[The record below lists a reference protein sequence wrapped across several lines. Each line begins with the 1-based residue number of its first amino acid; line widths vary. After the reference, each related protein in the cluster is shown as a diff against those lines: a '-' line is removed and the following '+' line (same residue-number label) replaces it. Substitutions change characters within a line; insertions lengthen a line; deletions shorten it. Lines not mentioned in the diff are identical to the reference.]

1 MGSKN
6 IIKQPGTLNIL
17 TAIITATLLGACGSG
32 GSETTTGTS
41 QSTQS
46 SAVDET
52 NTSQSN
58 AHADTA
64 SDNSDSDTD
73 NADGDTDSTA
83 GEGDAAPDP
92 GDEDED
98 EGDSD
103 TEPEEGNGE
112 EAPDNPDQNDTLTGW
127 ILNSNGATAAIML
140 DEAGQLAQVNVQAVS
155 ALEQSGQQYTVVT
168 ASGMPDYQ
176 VVVDEEMLSSLSS
189 RPRAASDFSTGSPQ
203 VAIGDVVEFGQDIG
217 YNSNSSCA
225 LDAGQGYWPPGP
237 VCPEVMDRT
246 GTFPNQPTQN
256 TDTCE
261 TGLGTVGF
269 WVNGTSV
276 YNWGDGQSY
285 NNERIWQTL
294 APVAEQYDV
303 DVCGG
308 HAAQGDY
315 HHHYYSSCLAKMV
328 GDTGTGHS
336 PVYGYAAD
344 GYAIY
349 GPWESQGELAI
360 SSWEVRDYRASAPT
374 GCSDGARSC
383 VLNDQYDVSQGTRNV
398 SSGPGFDTVVR
409 TLSRNE
415 LVAENGYFK
424 EDFYWNSALSAQ
436 GGNYLDQYN
445 GHYDEQRGYHYH
457 VTARDDNGKLIPTFP
472 YTIGDR
478 FAGELQSNA
487 LTSCGGIRPGGP
499 GRE

>member
-1 MGSKN
+1 MDSKHT
-6 IIKQPGTLNIL
+6 IKQPGALNVL
-17 TAIITATLLGACGSG
+17 TAIMTAALLGACGSG
-32 GSETTTGTS
+32 GSQTPAATS
-41 QSTQS
+41 QNAQS
-46 SAVDET
+46 VAADET
-52 NTSQSN
+52 STSQENESP
-58 AHADTA
+58 DGA
-64 SDNSDSDTD
+64 SDNVDSDTHSS
-73 NADGDTDSTA
+73 DGDTAPDSEDEDKNEGDAQTGP
-83 GEGDAAPDP
+83 GEGD
-92 GDEDED
+92 
-98 EGDSD
+98 
-103 TEPEEGNGE
+103 GE
-112 EAPDNPDQNDTLTGW
+112 ETPDQHNTLPGW
-127 ILNSNGATAAIML
+127 ILNADGATAAVML
-140 DEAGQLAQVNVQAVS
+140 DGEGQLAQVNVQTVS
-155 ALEQSGQQYTVVT
+155 AQEQSGQHYTVVT
-168 ASGMPDYQ
+168 ASGIPDYQ
-176 VVVDEEMLSSLSS
+176 VTVDQEMLSSLSS
-189 RPRAASDFSTGSPQ
+189 RPRAASDFATGSPQ

-237 VCPEVMDRT
+237 VCPEVMDKT

-256 TDTCE
+256 TERCE

-276 YNWGDGQSY
+276 YNWGDGHSY
-285 NNERIWQTL
+285 NNERVWQTL

-303 DVCGG
+303 DMCGG

-315 HHHYYSSCLAKMV
+315 HHHYYSSCLADMV
-328 GDTGTGHS
+328 GDTGAGHS

-349 GPWESQGELAI
+349 GPWESEGELAI
-360 SSWEVRDYRASAPT
+360 SSWEVRDYRANTPT

-398 SSGPGFDTVVR
+398 ASGPGFDTVVR

-445 GHYDEQRGYHYH
+445 GHYDEARGYHYH
-457 VTARDDNGKLIPTFP
+457 VTARNDNGKLTPTFP

-487 LTSCGGIRPGGP
+487 LTSCGGRGPGGP